1 MLNLQA
7 HVQLVS
13 RDGMDNLTQFQLGMP
28 HNVQARNG
36 KTQNS
41 VQIRLH
47 FPGLALVS
55 KIICQVG
62 ALNGC
67 VHQKEATPQAFSV
80 LPANLSRKVSL
91 KVLSQ
96 IAGSSPQLRL

>member
-1 MLNLQA
+1 MLNLQV
-7 HVQLVS
+7 HVKLVLT
-13 RDGMDNLTQFQLGMP
+13 DGMEHLTQFQLGMP
-28 HNVQARNG
+28 HKEQARNG

-55 KIICQVG
+55 KIKCQAGVLSG
-62 ALNGC
+62 S
-67 VHQKEATPQAFSV
+67 VHQKWVLQASSV
-80 LPANLSRKVSL
+80 LPANLSHKVSL